1 MSAAMRQ
8 TAPSDV
14 SDAETG
20 RGKASL
26 LHVMTCGSV
35 DDGKST
41 LLGRLLFDSNAV
53 LEDQLSAL
61 DRDSRRFGTQGQQRD
76 FALLIDGLSAER
88 EQGITIDVAY
98 RYFATSRRA
107 FIVADTPGHEQYT
120 RNMATGASTTDL
132 AIILVDARKGI
143 LPQTR
148 RHSYI
153 VAMLGVRHVVLAVN
167 KMDLVGF
174 SAEIY
179 QRIAGDYCLAT
190 ESLGFVS
197 IVAIPL
203 CAREGDN
210 ITTRSVRTPWY
221 DGPALLD
228 YLETVSIS
236 PKTDPT
242 AGFCFPVQWVNRP
255 SHEFR
260 GYAGT
265 VGSGVMRERQSI
277 VVLPGGQRSHVASIV
292 TAEGPLEK
300 AVAGQAVT
308 LTLADEIDIS
318 RGDVIAPAHHAFP
331 VATKITARLL
341 WMDAVPLSVGR
352 SFVIKLASAT
362 ANASVA
368 ALLHAID
375 IQSFEP
381 FPADVLDMNG
391 IGVVRLAFDRPLV
404 AADYA
409 TNRELGAFI
418 LIDRATNQTVALG
431 VIEPEAL
438 PARQQRQTMPTP
450 QSIVESRVSGITGRP
465 PQGFWRN
472 AARRLLQA
480 GAVGGI
486 TFALSRDPILGGVVS
501 LSELAI
507 CPALDRV
514 LRIVWP
520 LHPKADQ
527 KAEAHGPVKSDI
539 VSCA

>member
-1 MSAAMRQ
+1 MSAAMRR

-14 SDAETG
+14 PDGEAG

-53 LEDQLSAL
+53 LDDQLSAL

-120 RNMATGASTTDL
+120 RNMATGASTADL

-143 LPQTR
+143 LPQTL

-153 VAMLGVRHVVLAVN
+153 VAVLGVCHVVLAVN

-174 SAEIY
+174 SGEIY
-179 QRIAGDYCLAT
+179 QRIARDYCLAT

-210 ITTRSVRTPWY
+210 ITVRSVRTPWY

-255 SHEFR
+255 SHDFR

-265 VGSGVMRERQSI
+265 VASGVMHERQAI
-277 VVLPGGQRSHVASIV
+277 VVLPGGQRSQIASIV
-292 TAEGPLEK
+292 TADGLLGT

-308 LTLADEIDIS
+308 LTLADEIDVS
-318 RGDVIAPAHHAFP
+318 RGDVIAPADQAFP
-331 VATKITARLL
+331 VATTITARLL
-341 WMDAVPLSVGR
+341 WMDAMPLAVGR
-352 SFVIKLASAT
+352 SFVINLASAT
-362 ANASVA
+362 ANARVI
-368 ALLHAID
+368 ALVHAID
-375 IQSFEP
+375 IHSFEP
-381 FPADVLDMNG
+381 LPADGLDMNG
-391 IGVVRLAFDRPLV
+391 IGVVQLAFDKPLV
-404 AADYA
+404 VADYA

-418 LIDRATNQTVALG
+418 LIDRVTNQTVALG
-431 VIEPEAL
+431 VIEPEAV
-438 PARQQRQTMPTP
+438 PSRQQTQTMPSP
-450 QSIVESRVSGITGRP
+450 QSVVEWRASGIRAWP
-465 PQGFWRN
+465 PQGFWRD

-480 GAVGGI
+480 GSLGGI
-486 TFALSRDPILGGVVS
+486 TFAFSRDPILGSVVA
-501 LSELAI
+501 LGELAI
-507 CPALDRV
+507 GPVLDRV
-514 LRIVWP
+514 LRFVWP
-520 LHPKADQ
+520 LHPKSDHETA
-527 KAEAHGPVKSDI
+527 GPDAVKSDV

>member
-1 MSAAMRQ
+1 MGVAIRQ
-8 TAPSDV
+8 TAPSDAP
-14 SDAETG
+14 DGEAEH
-20 RGKASL
+20 GKASL

-41 LLGRLLFDSNAV
+41 LLGRLLFDSNSV

-61 DRDSRRFGTQGQQRD
+61 DRDSRRFGTHGQQRD

-98 RYFATSRRA
+98 RYFATDRRA
-107 FIVADTPGHEQYT
+107 FIMADTPGHEQYT
-120 RNMATGASTTDL
+120 RNMATGASTADL

-174 SAEIY
+174 SREIY
-179 QRIAGDYCLAT
+179 ERIAGDYGLAT

-228 YLETVSIS
+228 YLETISIS
-236 PKTDPT
+236 PKGDPT
-242 AGFCFPVQWVNRP
+242 AGSCFPVQWVNRP
-255 SHEFR
+255 SDDFR

-265 VGSGVMRERQSI
+265 VASGTLHERQSI
-277 VVLPGGQRSHVASIV
+277 VVLPGGQRSRIASIV
-292 TAEGPLEK
+292 TADGLLET
-300 AVAGQAVT
+300 AVAGQAIT
-308 LTLADEIDIS
+308 LTLADEIDVS
-318 RGDVIAPAHHAFP
+318 RGDVIARADQAFP
-331 VATKITARLL
+331 VATKVTARLL
-341 WMDAVPLSVGR
+341 WMDAKPLAVGR
-352 SFVIKLASAT
+352 SFVITLASAI
-362 ANASVA
+362 ANARVVA
-368 ALLHAID
+368 LVHAID
-375 IQSFEP
+375 IQSFER
-381 FPADVLDMNG
+381 FPAAALDMNG
-391 IGVVRLAFDRPLV
+391 IGVVELAFDRPLV
-404 AADYA
+404 VADYA

-431 VIEPEAL
+431 VIEPEAR
-438 PARQQRQTMPTP
+438 PSQQQVRTIPTS
-450 QSIVESRVSGITGRP
+450 QSGVELRVSGIRVRP

-480 GAVGGI
+480 GTLGGL
-486 TFALSRDPILGGVVS
+486 TFAFSRDPILGGVVS
-501 LSELAI
+501 LGELAV
-507 CPALDRV
+507 CPVLDRV
-514 LRIVWP
+514 LRFVWP
-520 LHPKADQ
+520 LQHKSKQ
-527 KAEAHGPVKSDI
+527 KATEPDPIKSDV